1 MVELQLVN
9 TVYNIQ
15 GIIATVIVS
24 NAVLNAKLYGF
35 VPPRKIPWLIATL

>member
-24 NAVLNAKLYGF
+24 NAILYGF
-35 VPPRKIPWLIATL
+35 VLPQKISWLIATL